1 MSNKMHRLTVAVLRG
16 LGVDKQFD
24 AILGGD
30 SAAEKKPH
38 PALIHDVLNR
48 FRIPPSYAV
57 MVGDG
62 DTDVEAGRRAG
73 VVTCGVTYGLGD
85 KEGLI
90 AAKPDIL
97 IDDLAE
103 LPRHFC

>member
-1 MSNKMHRLTVAVLRG
+1 
-16 LGVDKQFD
+16 LGVEKQFD

-30 SAAEKKPH
+30 SAVEKKPH
-38 PALIHDVLNR
+38 PALIHDALNR
-48 FRIPPSYAV
+48 FGIMPAHALI
-57 MVGDG
+57 VGDG

-73 VVTCGVTYGLGD
+73 VVTCGVTYGLGN

-90 AAKPDIL
+90 AAQPDVL

-103 LPRHFC
+103 LSGYFC